1 MDVVLFVESFKK
13 RYNLKY
19 KRYNLKYMRYDL
31 KY

>member
-19 KRYNLKYMRYDL
+19 KRYNLKRDII
-31 KY
+31 

>member
-1 MDVVLFVESFKK
+1 MDVVLFVERFKK

-19 KRYNLKYMRYDL
+19 KRYNLKYMRYNL